1 MSDNRITV
9 YADALIGI
17 ARAEGQ
23 TRRVE
28 DELFALGQAIE
39 SDEQLRSTLTDSR
52 LPVER
57 RAQVVEDVL
66 GDHAS
71 PITTAIASMV
81 VSAGRAADLPAIA
94 GEMVR
99 RSAAATG
106 FTVAEVRSAVP
117 LTDDQTTRLAHALT
131 AKLGR
136 EVTIRNIVDPS
147 VIGGVVTQIGDEVID
162 GSVRSRLHQLR
173 EAF

>member
-1 MSDNRITV
+1 MSDTRITT
-9 YADALIGI
+9 YAEALIGI
-17 ARAEGQ
+17 ARAEGDLD
-23 TRRVE
+23 RVT
-28 DELFALGQAIE
+28 DELFALGQAVE
-39 SDEQLRSTLTDSR
+39 SDDQLRTTLTDR
-52 LPVER
+52 HLPAER

-66 GDHAS
+66 AGKAS
-71 PITTAIASMV
+71 PVTTAIASMIV
-81 VSAGRAADLPAIA
+81 GAGRAADLPAIA

-99 RSAAATG
+99 RSAASVG
-106 FTVAEVRSAVP
+106 ESVAEVRSAVA
-117 LTDDQTTRLAHALT
+117 LTDDQVTRLAQALT

-136 EVTIRNIVDPS
+136 QVTVRNIVDPS